1 MTEKE
6 RPPAPSLS
14 ARIASRL
21 RDYERRPS
29 TPGFL
34 VNIINFLRLS
44 GDFERRFW
52 KDPLRTVPEFKKRI
66 SLHERIRYGPEVRN
80 NQAIADAL
88 LFAMEYVW
96 GAAVEGDVVEF
107 GTMTGRTANVLAA
120 AMASFR
126 HDGELHLFD
135 SFEGM
140 PEATS
145 QLDKTSFHVK
155 AGVWSAGTLK
165 GIGPSALRIKCRRHL
180 ADNRIFI
187 HEGWFKDT
195 IKKLPD
201 GKKFGLIHVDSDL
214 YQSTIDVLDP
224 LFSRRMVSEGAA
236 LLFDDWNCNRAS
248 NQLGERRAWRELA
261 EKYRVDFSDGGDYGW
276 AGHRFTVHG
285 YEVSTSV

>member
-1 MTEKE
+1 MSEE
-6 RPPAPSLS
+6 QHP
-14 ARIASRL
+14 IASGRSSKIASKL

-29 TPGFL
+29 TPGFV
-34 VNIINFLRLS
+34 VNLINFLRLS

-66 SLHERIRYGPEVRN
+66 SLHERIRYGSDVRN
-80 NQAIADAL
+80 HQAIADAL

-96 GAAVEGDVVEF
+96 GAAVEGHVVEF

-120 AMASFR
+120 AMTSFR
-126 HDGELHLFD
+126 HQRELHLFD

-145 QLDKTSFHVK
+145 QLDKASFHVK
-155 AGVWSAGTLK
+155 AGVWSAGTLQ
-165 GIGPSALRIKCRRHL
+165 GIGPSALRAKCRRYL
-180 ADNRIFI
+180 PDDRIFI

-224 LFSRRMVSEGAA
+224 LFGRHMVSEGAA

-248 NQLGERRAWRELA
+248 KQLGERRAWKELA
-261 EKYRVDFSDGGDYGW
+261 EKYRVDYSDGGDYGW
-276 AGHRFTVHG
+276 AGHRFTVHS
-285 YEVSTSV
+285 YVAPTAV